1 MERPADLRWFQP
13 IGARACNASIPV
25 ATFETGNMI
34 SVLNGKAV
42 AFLLLA
48 PILVLACKRT
58 PQPERLVL
66 EPPVPAGY
74 TKIAPAPADT
84 SAQMLAQ
91 TAAVFRG
98 TIRDVRFT
106 YDDCGGPRT
115 NYIFSDASSLLG
127 SPVARE
133 VSLSVLGGPT
143 PQGTWV
149 RVSEI
154 PSLALNSEYVVFLRN
169 TDWTYS
175 PVVAQ
180 LAFRREVAG
189 GRELL
194 VDPSGRVVT
203 GWGDNGP
210 ILSAARVSDAVG
222 RQARGYRSAEAREG
236 PPGPSSAEETPNGA
250 VQGGDGKTP
259 PPPPASPPE
268 RIGGSPLASAPSRE
282 EIVRAGLFARPG
294 LSAEA
299 LANEQTATVESL
311 VGAVRAAAERD
322 RVRIGGRVTLVPY
335 WKCWSITPTA
345 PGRR

>member
-1 MERPADLRWFQP
+1 M
-13 IGARACNASIPV
+13 SI
-25 ATFETGNMI
+25 
-34 SVLNGKAV
+34 LNYKAV

-48 PILVLACKRT
+48 SILVSACRRT
-58 PQPERLVL
+58 QAPEKLVL
-66 EPPVPAGY
+66 EPTVPAGY
-74 TKIAPAPADT
+74 RKIAPAPAET
-84 SAQMLAQ
+84 SAQILAQ

-127 SPVARE
+127 SPVTRE

-143 PQGTWV
+143 PHGTWV

-175 PVVAQ
+175 PIVAQ

-203 GWGDNGP
+203 GWGENGP
-210 ILSAARVSDAVG
+210 VLSAARVSDAVG
-222 RQARGYRSAEAREG
+222 RQARGYRAAEAREA
-236 PPGPSSAEETPNGA
+236 PPGPSSAEENPNGA
-250 VQGGDGKTP
+250 VQGGEGNAP
-259 PPPPASPPE
+259 PPPPAPPE
-268 RIGGSPLASAPSRE
+268 RTGGSPLASAPSRE
-282 EIVRAGLFARPG
+282 DIARAGLFARPG
-294 LSAEA
+294 LSVDAV
-299 LANEQTATVESL
+299 ANEQTASVGSL
-311 VGAVRAAAERD
+311 VAAVTAAAERD
-322 RVRIGGRVTLVPY
+322 RIHIGGRITLVPY